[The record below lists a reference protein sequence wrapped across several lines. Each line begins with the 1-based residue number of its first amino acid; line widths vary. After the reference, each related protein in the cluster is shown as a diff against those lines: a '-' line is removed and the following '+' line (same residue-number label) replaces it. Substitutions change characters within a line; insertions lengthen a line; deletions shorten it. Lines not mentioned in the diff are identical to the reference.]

1 MNLIVSSLYE
11 LLCNL
16 LNIELSTLKQYL
28 NDVLAKE

>member
-16 LNIELSTLKQYL
+16 LNIELLTLKQYL